1 MLVMSLLLII
11 AACSSKTE
19 GTKDDKE
26 STTTETT
33 RIVTDSVGREVEVP
47 IDPQRVIVDW
57 DLGHVL
63 AVGIVPVASTT
74 KVIDY
79 GEFLKDYYQGQD
91 IVDLGNE
98 DTVSLETATSL
109 KPDLIITFAEENIK
123 QYEKIAPTIV
133 FSTDSYDSVEAEILA
148 IGEMLN
154 HQEEAKKF
162 MADYTARAKVAEEK
176 SKP

>member
-1 MLVMSLLLII
+1 MNKYIKKAVLVMLVMSLLLII

-98 DTVSLETATSL
+98 DTVSLETAT
-109 KPDLIITFAEENIK
+109 KTRFNYYVCRGK
-123 QYEKIAPTIV
+123 YKTI
-133 FSTDSYDSVEAEILA
+133 
-148 IGEMLN
+148 
-154 HQEEAKKF
+154 
-162 MADYTARAKVAEEK
+162 
-176 SKP
+176 